1 MSSAEEPEELP
12 WFSPEPPKP
21 PERYRKEEMF
31 LWVWRVVLLLAIIPA
46 AVLAYM
52 GAGGE
57 VGFLAPETDEDV
69 DFLAAFHFA
78 LTVFLGAQMLY
89 YFYLSWSFRRFKDWG
104 LVFWLAAGVV
114 VVLGMVYPVG

>member
-1 MSSAEEPEELP
+1 
-12 WFSPEPPKP
+12 
-21 PERYRKEEMF
+21 MF

-46 AVLAYM
+46 GALAYM

-57 VGFLAPETDEDV
+57 VSFLAPETDEDV
-69 DFLAAFHFA
+69 DFLAAFQFA

-114 VVLGMVYPVG
+114 VVFGMVYPVG